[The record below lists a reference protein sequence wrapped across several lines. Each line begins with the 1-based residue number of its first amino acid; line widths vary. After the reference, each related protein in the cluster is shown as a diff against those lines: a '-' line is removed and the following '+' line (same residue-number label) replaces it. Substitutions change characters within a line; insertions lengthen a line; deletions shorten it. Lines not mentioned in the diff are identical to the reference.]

1 VTFTVA
7 ARKTDNDLY
16 LGHWNKS
23 TLYGLAMP
31 GGLLL
36 LAAFVLVQTGVLS
49 NAGSSIEIL
58 YYATIAA
65 GILLALRFRSSRILF
80 ALIFLSL
87 SRRAI
92 EFFTQGHVAH
102 GGPGYTALQIV
113 AVLLPL
119 DFIVLGIAPEGGFA
133 MPALLPWFGLLLG
146 ESIAVAVICSPDRS
160 EIPFFFRWQFWKDT
174 SAGPLSQLD
183 QVLFVF
189 ALLMLL
195 IFYLRGRKT
204 LDAGLFWSLLAALL
218 GFAAG
223 GVGKASPVY
232 LTAAVLIVVSAMI
245 ENSYL
250 LAYHDELTALPGRR
264 AFNEALLHLSEPYT
278 VAMVDVDHFKSVND
292 TYGHDTGDE
301 VLRLI
306 ASHLSRVTGGGKA
319 YRFGGEEF
327 SVLFQGK
334 SITEAAEHLEA
345 LRTAIQSSQFRL
357 RADHE
362 RRQTPRGA
370 DRRVAPAGKSRRRKK
385 TPAQKEG
392 YLLVTVSIG
401 AAEPSNREDE
411 PQNIVEAADSALYR
425 AKQSGRNRV
434 ELAPTRPRRVPA

>member
-1 VTFTVA
+1 M
-7 ARKTDNDLY
+7 LY
-16 LGHWNKS
+16 RLG
-23 TLYGLAMP
+23 MP

-36 LAAFVLVQTGVLS
+36 LAAFVLVQTGSLA

-65 GILLALRFRSSRILF
+65 GILLSLRFRSSRILF
-80 ALIFLSL
+80 ALIFLAL

-92 EFFTQGHVAH
+92 EFFTQGHVPHTGAA
-102 GGPGYTALQIV
+102 YTALQII

-119 DFIVLGIAPEGGFA
+119 NFVIVGIAPEAGLA

-146 ESIAVAVICSPDRS
+146 ESIVVAVMCSPDRS
-160 EIPFFFRWQFWKDT
+160 DFPFLFHWRFWKEAST
-174 SAGPLSQLD
+174 GPLSQVG
-183 QVLFVF
+183 QVTF
-189 ALLMLL
+189 AFAILMLL

-218 GFAAG
+218 AFAAG
-223 GVGKASPVY
+223 GVGKTSPVY
-232 LTAAVLIVVSAMI
+232 LTAAALIVVSAMI

-264 AFNEALLHLSEPYT
+264 AFNEALLQLSEPYT
-278 VAMVDVDHFKSVND
+278 IAMVDVDHFKSVND
-292 TYGHDTGDE
+292 THGHDTGDE

-306 ASHLSRVTGGGKA
+306 ASHLGRVSGGGKA

-334 SITEAAEHLEA
+334 GLTDTAEHLET
-345 LRTAIQSSQFRL
+345 LRASIEASQFRL
-357 RADHE
+357 RAAHE
-362 RRQTPRGA
+362 RRQKPRGH
-370 DRRVAPAGKSRRRKK
+370 DRRAIPAGKPRRRRKL
-385 TPAQKEG
+385 PAPNEG
-392 YLLVTVSIG
+392 YLSVTVSIG
-401 AAEPSNREDE
+401 AAEPGHREDQ
-411 PQNIVEAADSALYR
+411 PQNVVEAADSALYR

-434 ELAPTRPRRVPA
+434 ELAPARTRRVPA